1 MSATPAPIDYTQ
13 LAAEIKRW
21 AREFGFADAGITD
34 IDLSDAAQGLDDY
47 LAAGHHG
54 GMQWMAERAHMRVHP
69 EELHPGTL
77 RIICVRMDYAP
88 PEIQSAWDVIHDDSL
103 AYISRYALGRDYH
116 KLIRQRLQ
124 KFADRIEREVGP
136 FGYRVFCDSAP
147 IMEKP
152 LAQKA
157 GLGWRG
163 KHTLTLSRSGG
174 SYFFLGEILTDL
186 PLPVDAPVS
195 DHCGSCTRCLDIC
208 PTGAIIAPGQ
218 LDARRCITY
227 LNIEHKGSIDPE
239 LRPLM
244 GNRIFGCDDC
254 QLVCPWNKYAK
265 VTVEADFAPRHGL
278 DRVRLID
285 LFGWDEA
292 TWRTNTEGMAVRRAG
307 HEGWLRNIAIAL
319 GNARHSP
326 EVIAALHA
334 RADHPSDVVREH
346 VQWALA
352 QQAGKRQNSQG
363 TAA

>member
-1 MSATPAPIDYTQ
+1 MSLPAAPIDYAK
-13 LAAEIKRW
+13 LAANIKRW

-34 IDLSDAAQGLDDY
+34 IDLGDAAEGLRAF

-54 GMQWMAERAHMRVHP
+54 DMHWLDERAHLRTHP
-69 EELHPGTL
+69 DELHPGTL
-77 RIICVRMDYAP
+77 RVISLRMDYAP
-88 PEIQSAWDVIHDDSL
+88 PDIKNAWDVLRDDGR
-103 AYISRYALGRDYH
+103 AYISRYSLGRDYH
-116 KLIRQRLQ
+116 RMIRRRLQ
-124 KFADRIEREVGP
+124 RFADHIQSSIGH

-186 PLPVDAPVS
+186 PLPIDAPVPN
-195 DHCGSCTRCLDIC
+195 HCGSCTRCIDIC
-208 PTGAIIAPGQ
+208 PTAAIIAPYK

-254 QLVCPWNKYAK
+254 QLICPWNKYAK
-265 VTVEADFAPRHGL
+265 VTVEPDFASRHGL
-278 DRVRLID
+278 DHARLID
-285 LFGWDEA
+285 LFGWNEA
-292 TWRTNTEGMAVRRAG
+292 TYLDKTEGMALRRAG
-307 HEGWLRNIAIAL
+307 HESWLRNIAIAL
-319 GNARHSP
+319 GNAAYAQA
-326 EVIAALHA
+326 VVDALNT
-334 RADHPSDVVREH
+334 RLDHPSEVVREH

-352 QQAGKRQNSQG
+352 QQEEKRRKANG
-363 TAA
+363 ILP